1 MFGQGAYRVRFDWG
15 PAGADRIADGAA
27 CVVVVDV
34 LSFTTALT
42 VAAEHG
48 ISVLPYP
55 WRDASAVSAAAR
67 HRAELAV
74 GRMAA
79 RSAAGSE
86 TGSAVGSA
94 VGSAAGSETGSAVG
108 SAVGSAAGSET
119 GSAAGSAAGSEAGS
133 AASVSLSPPTI
144 ARAAAHRRIE
154 RLVLPSPNGSAIS
167 ARMAATGA
175 TVVGVS
181 LRNAAAAA
189 AWVRR
194 RAAGRP
200 VAVVA
205 AGERWPDDAL
215 RPAAEDLWGAG
226 AFLDAFVAGPPEPDG
241 VSFEAGAA
249 IAAYRAVAVDL
260 PAALAASVSG
270 RELTAK
276 GFEADVATAADAGA
290 STVVPVLTDGWFRPH
305 TLDPADG

>member
-1 MFGQGAYRVRFDWG
+1 MREVFGQGAYRVRFDWG
-15 PAGADRIADGAA
+15 PAGAERIADGAA

-48 ISVLPYP
+48 ISVLPYR
-55 WRDASAVSAAAR
+55 WRDASAVAEAAR

-74 GRMAA
+74 GRMEA
-79 RSAAGSE
+79 RSAE
-86 TGSAVGSA
+86 T
-94 VGSAAGSETGSAVG
+94 
-108 SAVGSAAGSET
+108 
-119 GSAAGSAAGSEAGS
+119 
-133 AASVSLSPPTI
+133 VSLSPPTI

-167 ARMAATGA
+167 ARMAAIGA

-181 LRNAAAAA
+181 LRNSAAAA
-189 AWVRR
+189 AWVRQ

-200 VAVVA
+200 IAVVA
-205 AGERWPDDAL
+205 AGERWPDDSL

-226 AFLDAFVAGPPEPDG
+226 AFLDAFVAHRPEPDD

-249 IAAYRAVAVDL
+249 IAAYRAVAADL

-270 RELTAK
+270 RELAAR

-290 STVVPVLTDGWFRPH
+290 STVVPVLGDGWFRPH
-305 TLDPADG
+305 PAGAAGA